1 VLKLNSI
8 NTNNL
13 KFTKMRTIK
22 LFLAAILAITMS
34 ATVSAQ
40 TKDHSTT
47 TMTKTETFKV
57 SGKCESCKARIEKT
71 AKVDGVT
78 KAVWSDKTKMLT
90 LVYNPMKVKTDDI
103 QKSLAA
109 VGHDTPKYKATDKA
123 YNTLPGC
130 CKYR

>member
-1 VLKLNSI
+1 MKTLKL
-8 NTNNL
+8 
-13 KFTKMRTIK
+13 
-22 LFLAAILAITMS
+22 LFVAILAIAMS
-34 ATVSAQ
+34 TTVSAQ
-40 TKDHSTT
+40 TKDHSTMA
-47 TMTKTETFKV
+47 MTKTETIKV

-90 LVYNPMKVKTDDI
+90 IVYNPSKVKMDDI

-123 YNTLPGC
+123 YNALPGC